1 MKPLNSILIIKY
13 EGRLL
18 PLFKHILKFP
28 SLLHPLGLF
37 QEKVFFLLQRFVFHL
52 RHELGATL
60 PEQQS
65 QAPVVDIR
73 HGALA
78 TKHQSNLA
86 IFLPFFP
93 TTENLDT

>member
-1 MKPLNSILIIKY
+1 MPALSNTTRLSYQSQATQYILIIQY
-13 EGRLL
+13 QGRLL

-28 SLLHPLGLF
+28 SLFDPLGLF
-37 QEKVFFLLQRFVFHL
+37 QEKIFFLLQRFVFHL

-73 HGALA
+73 HGAL
-78 TKHQSNLA
+78 
-86 IFLPFFP
+86 P
-93 TTENLDT
+93 T